1 LTRTEPAG
9 PAPERRVLLD
19 ESVPHDL
26 LLHLGEFDV
35 VTVQTLGWA
44 GMKNGALLCAAREAG
59 IQILITAD
67 RRIEYQ
73 QNIPKSGVAL
83 VVLEARSTRMADILP
98 LVPAL
103 VAALRSAARRG
114 RHSRCRI
121 TNAEPD
127 ERFSEARRARIL
139 SDSLAG

>member
-1 LTRTEPAG
+1 MTPTEPAG
-9 PAPERRVLLD
+9 LAPERRVLLD

-44 GMKNGALLCAAREAG
+44 GMKNGALLRAAREAG

-103 VAALRSAARRG
+103 VAALLSARVGEVTHVAV
-114 RHSRCRI
+114 
-121 TNAEPD
+121 
-127 ERFSEARRARIL
+127 
-139 SDSLAG
+139 

>member
-1 LTRTEPAG
+1 
-9 PAPERRVLLD
+9 LD

-67 RRIEYQ
+67 RRMEYQ

-98 LVPAL
+98 LFPHSLQRCARPA
-103 VAALRSAARRG
+103 SG
-114 RHSRCRI
+114 
-121 TNAEPD
+121 T
-127 ERFSEARRARIL
+127 
-139 SDSLAG
+139 SLALPYSER